1 MAERAKVSERSI
13 PLYIILTLLTCGLFS
28 IYWFIVLAGDIRRL
42 KGGTKPNGVLD
53 YLLGFITCGIYLWY
67 CYYTYPNYI
76 EEIQEERGLKVKDIS
91 LAALLLG
98 IFGLGIV
105 SLALIQNELNKIV
118 TAGQ

>member
-1 MAERAKVSERSI
+1 MAEQAKASERSI
-13 PLYIILTLLTCGLFS
+13 PLYIILSLLTCGLFS

-67 CYYTYPNYI
+67 CYYTYPKYI
-76 EEIQEERGLKVKDIS
+76 EEIQEERGLKVSDIS

-98 IFGLGIV
+98 IFGFGIV
-105 SLALIQNELNKIV
+105 SLALIQNEVNKIV